1 MLLERKIDM
10 KNLLVAQSGGPSA
23 AINATL
29 VGVVE
34 KGLADR
40 NIDRIYGAEN
50 GIMGLMR
57 GNLIELNDKLS
68 NPEVLQLL
76 CQTPSSALGSC
87 RMKLSDFEEST
98 FEYEKIIQIFR
109 KYDIGY
115 FVYIGGND
123 SMDTVHKISQ

>member
-68 NPEVLQLL
+68 NPEVL
-76 CQTPSSALGSC
+76 P
-87 RMKLSDFEEST
+87 
-98 FEYEKIIQIFR
+98 YEVIRF
-109 KYDIGY
+109 
-115 FVYIGGND
+115 
-123 SMDTVHKISQ
+123 